1 MRIAVTGHRPQR
13 LKGQEKLIK
22 RWAVKQLKSLQPSEV
37 YVGMAQGVDQIVALA
52 AKNMGIPV
60 VCCYPFPKNN
70 FHPTEEYIMD
80 GNRIVFVCP
89 EYSRKSYIK
98 RDQYM
103 VDHADLLLCVW
114 DGLGHGGT
122 FATRQYAQKKNVPI
136 IEYEGLK

>member
-1 MRIAVTGHRPQR
+1 MKIAVTGHRPQR

-60 VCCYPFPKNN
+60 VCCYPFPKNS
-70 FHPTEEYIMD
+70 FHPTEEHIMD

-122 FATRQYAQKKNVPI
+122 FETMRYAQKKNVPI